1 MILIGMRTMTKRHLD
16 FHNTCPDVDRGVS
29 LMEDTLDSLI
39 YDLVQEL
46 SPKFGDTDAAA
57 GFISDT
63 VKYFSQQ
70 LEPIYEN
77 VRQSNV
83 DIRRAAD
90 YQIDELC
97 DKIDDLEH
105 ELSTM

>member
-1 MILIGMRTMTKRHLD
+1 MTNRHLD
-16 FHNTCPDVDRGVS
+16 FHNTCPDVDRGIS
-29 LMEDTLDSLI
+29 LMEDTLNSLI

-46 SPKFGDTDAAA
+46 NPKFADTDVAE

-63 VKYFSQQ
+63 VKYFSQE

-83 DIRRAAD
+83 DIRKAAD
-90 YQIDELC
+90 YQIDNLC
-97 DKIDDLEH
+97 DRIDDLEH
-105 ELSTM
+105 ELSTK

>member
-1 MILIGMRTMTKRHLD
+1 MTNRYLD
-16 FHNTCPDVDRGVS
+16 FHNTCPDVDRGIS

-39 YDLVQEL
+39 YDLVQDL
-46 SPKFGDTDAAA
+46 SPKFADTDAAA

-83 DIRRAAD
+83 DIRKAAD

-97 DKIDDLEH
+97 DKIDDLEY
-105 ELSTM
+105 ELSTK

>member
-1 MILIGMRTMTKRHLD
+1 
-16 FHNTCPDVDRGVS
+16 
-29 LMEDTLDSLI
+29 MEDTLDSLI

-57 GFISDT
+57 GFIADT

-90 YQIDELC
+90 DQIDELC

-105 ELSTM
+105 ELSTK

>member
-1 MILIGMRTMTKRHLD
+1 MTKRHLD
-16 FHNTCPDVDRGVS
+16 FYNTCPDVDRGIS

-57 GFISDT
+57 SFISNT

-70 LEPIYEN
+70 PEPIYEN

-83 DIRRAAD
+83 DIRKAAD
-90 YQIDELC
+90 TQIDVLC
-97 DKIDDLEH
+97 DKIDDLEY
-105 ELSTM
+105 ELSTK